1 MLAPRAPTNEQFL
14 EDLEK
19 TMALLVFPHD
29 KLGPDLA
36 PLLDP
41 SLRQEV
47 ADRVNKAI
55 LERQTERRE
64 AAIRNLVRL
73 RAWAATEIKER
84 GRIPEESRIT
94 LSLDLNGN
102 ASEAQGND
110 DAMNVSY

>member
-1 MLAPRAPTNEQFL
+1 
-14 EDLEK
+14 
-19 TMALLVFPHD
+19 MALLVFPHD

-41 SLRQEV
+41 SLRQDV

-73 RAWAATEIKER
+73 RAWAENEAKER
-84 GRIPEESRIT
+84 GRSIPEESRIT

-102 ASEAQGND
+102 TTEAQNND